1 MSLFLIRF
9 KARIW
14 VRISFVTVTFQP
26 QVKLL
31 GFITNFLACEQGLML
46 TTFTVLQYIID
57 TQVYLCTYEVC

>member
-14 VRISFVTVTFQP
+14 VTISFVTVTFQP

-31 GFITNFLACEQGLML
+31 GFITNFLACEQDLMFK
-46 TTFTVLQYIID
+46 TFTVLYHR
-57 TQVYLCTYEVC
+57 